1 MNFDYDRKRE
11 YKKWIAKKDKEEKE
25 LRKRG
30 VNEMHIMQ
38 LREMDKRMFNE
49 ERNYTRHQEVVVD
62 DFWASIPDKSPKSI
76 MDIAELLDEIEN
88 EILYEII
95 KNLDDETKK
104 IVELKYQGYFVWEI
118 AEITKLSIDQINYK
132 IKKIRE
138 VFKKSQK

>member
-1 MNFDYDRKRE
+1 
-11 YKKWIAKKDKEEKE
+11 
-25 LRKRG
+25 
-30 VNEMHIMQ
+30 
-38 LREMDKRMFNE
+38 
-49 ERNYTRHQEVVVD
+49 
-62 DFWASIPDKSPKSI
+62 

-104 IVELKYQGYFVWEI
+104 IVELKYQRYFVWEI
-118 AEITKLSIDQINYK
+118 AEITKLSIDQINYR

>member
-1 MNFDYDRKRE
+1 MNYDYDRKKN
-11 YKKWIAKKDKEEKE
+11 YKTWITKKDKEEIE

-49 ERNYTRHQEVVVD
+49 ERKHLRHQEVVKD
-62 DFWASIPDKSPKSI
+62 DFWTSIPDKAPKSI

-118 AEITKLSIDQINYK
+118 AEITKLSIDQINYR

>member
-11 YKKWIAKKDKEEKE
+11 YKKWVTKKDNEEKE

-49 ERNYTRHQEVVVD
+49 ERNYIRHQEVVVD
-62 DFWASIPDKSPKSI
+62 DFWSSIPDKSPKSI
-76 MDIAELLDEIEN
+76 IDIAELLDEIEN

-118 AEITKLSIDQINYK
+118 AEITKLSIDQINYR